1 MIINVDLTQIPPV
14 LELLE
19 GTDFKSLKLVT
30 VGEHARVPRETL
42 LDLAGE
48 LASDPA
54 WLKQFDSMLDYA
66 REHGWTD
73 ELGATRVHIER
84 SI

>member
-1 MIINVDLTQIPPV
+1 MIISVDLTQIPPM

-19 GTDFKSLKLVT
+19 ANDFKNLRLVT
-30 VGEHARVPRETL
+30 IGEHAHVPREML

-48 LASDPA
+48 LAFDPA
-54 WLKQFDSMLDYA
+54 WLKQLDSMLDYA